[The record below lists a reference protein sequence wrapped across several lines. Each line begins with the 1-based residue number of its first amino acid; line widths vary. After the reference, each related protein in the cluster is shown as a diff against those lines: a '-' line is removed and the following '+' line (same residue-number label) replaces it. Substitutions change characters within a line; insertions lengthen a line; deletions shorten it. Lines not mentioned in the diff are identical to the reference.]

1 MNTEYYYLSSKE
13 KKDKIQPNSNFK
25 MNPEMEIERLR
36 NLVNRLE
43 KDLNCKGINMEFRV
57 KLEYIHI

>member
-13 KKDKIQPNSNFK
+13 KKDKIQPNSNSK

-43 KDLNCKGINMEFRV
+43 KDLNCKGIKMEF
-57 KLEYIHI
+57 